1 MMAIDDWR
9 FQRKEKIM
17 ESSTEVLLAAEEKM
31 DKCVEFL
38 QHELSGLRTGK
49 ASPSLVENITVDYY
63 GSASRLRDIANIS
76 TPEPR
81 LIVISPFDPSSLKTI
96 EKAITAA
103 NIGITPMNDGRLIR
117 VPIPELSEDR
127 RRDLVKV
134 AGRTTEEQRVAVRNV
149 RRDANDQLKSLQKDS
164 KITEDDRDESLEEIQ
179 KLTDAHIK
187 KMDDILS
194 AKETEVM
201 AV

>member
-1 MMAIDDWR
+1 
-9 FQRKEKIM
+9 M
-17 ESSTEVLLAAEEKM
+17 ESSTEVLMAAEEKM

-38 QHELSGLRTGK
+38 QQELTGLRTGK

-63 GSASRLRDIANIS
+63 GSASRLRDISNIS

-81 LIVISPFDPSSLKTI
+81 LIVISPFDPSALGTI
-96 EKAITAA
+96 EKAIIAA

-127 RRDLVKV
+127 RKDLVKV

-149 RRDANDQLKSLQKDS
+149 RREANDLLKSMEKS
-164 KITEDDRDESLEEIQ
+164 STITEDDRDEGLEETQ

-187 KMDDILS
+187 QMDEMFT
-194 AKETEVM
+194 AKEKDVLEV
-201 AV
+201 